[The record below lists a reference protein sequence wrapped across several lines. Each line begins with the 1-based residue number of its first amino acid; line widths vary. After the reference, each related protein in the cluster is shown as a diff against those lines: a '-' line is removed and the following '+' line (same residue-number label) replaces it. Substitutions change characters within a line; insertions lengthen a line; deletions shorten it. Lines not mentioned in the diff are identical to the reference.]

1 MNNNDF
7 NNNVYPSSNQN
18 VGNGYT
24 QQPTQPQMNTGYTQQ
39 SVQNLN
45 NNYTNITP
53 EKKENKSIKKI
64 ILIIIALLVVG
75 GVAIAGYKF
84 FFKDKTSNEDFDIN
98 ATTSFFLQN
107 ADSKYALFNEDGK
120 QLT

>member
-7 NNNVYPSSNQN
+7 NNNVYPSSNQT

-64 ILIIIALLVVG
+64 TLIYI
-75 GVAIAGYKF
+75 
-84 FFKDKTSNEDFDIN
+84 
-98 ATTSFFLQN
+98 
-107 ADSKYALFNEDGK
+107 
-120 QLT
+120 